1 MFLSPN
7 LATTI
12 VSTTRTA
19 SLCPTSV
26 LLPAP
31 QVPNFVAKR
40 WKACCEQSA
49 EHGQQQGRKL
59 ATLRLVQAPDESGAT
74 RTQYQLQLD
83 GGHAGAGEAAGRCVG
98 QLLGAALLLPASRRA
113 GRDVLGVMKPAGTQQ

>member
-1 MFLSPN
+1 MPRSAP
-7 LATTI
+7 
-12 VSTTRTA
+12 
-19 SLCPTSV
+19 PH
-26 LLPAP
+26 P

-49 EHGQQQGRKL
+49 EQGQQQGRKL

-83 GGHAGAGEAAGRCVG
+83 GGCKGGGGGGRWGAGGLCSSPD
-98 QLLGAALLLPASRRA
+98 GAAAATTKL
-113 GRDVLGVMKPAGTQQ
+113 